1 MMFKLVV
8 FESAISACSLVAQSV
23 VRLHV
28 PAVKVVLVVWS
39 ADLMV
44 VVVVWLCCLCG
55 LLT

>member
-8 FESAISACSLVAQSV
+8 FESAISAYSLVAQSV
-23 VRLHV
+23 VRLYV

-44 VVVVWLCCLCG
+44 VVVV
-55 LLT
+55 